1 MQTLELIGLD
11 TKSELT
17 MHNNLKV
24 RKSEIQGC
32 PEFPE
37 KADSFLAGSG
47 AGIYLTFNDTF
58 LIEIL

>member
-47 AGIYLTFNDTF
+47 AGIYLTFK
-58 LIEIL
+58 